1 MRNKFNI
8 VALSII
14 MIVSLVVPMGCTCA
28 GGKVYN
34 NAVWW
39 DELRTPVNALRV
51 NAAKPPSW
59 VVFRNSE
66 VLSFAQVA
74 NEVQENEVSFAL
86 QLPHGYKQGTDIIIH
101 FHYTIDVEDRTKQ
114 AYFGLDYSWANI
126 GDVFPAYQ
134 TEHVYTEMNAIA
146 DKHMYAAFPAI
157 SGVGKKISS
166 MLVCRFWRDSAVH
179 QLDTAKY
186 NVLVFEIDAHY
197 QSDTQ
202 GSINQLDK

>member
-1 MRNKFNI
+1 MRSKYKFIILAVII
-8 VALSII
+8 VTMMPLMS
-14 MIVSLVVPMGCTCA
+14 CTCTN
-28 GGKVYN
+28 GMVYN
-34 NAVWW
+34 NPLWW
-39 DELRTPVNALRV
+39 DDLRTPVNALRV
-51 NAAKPPSW
+51 NTVKPPSW

-66 VLSFAQVA
+66 VLSFAAVA
-74 NEVQENEVSFAL
+74 NEVNENEVSFAL
-86 QLPHGYKQGTDIIIH
+86 QMPHGYKQGTDIIIH
-101 FHYTIDVEDRTKQ
+101 FHYTINVEDRTKQ

-126 GDVFPAYQ
+126 NDVFPAYQ
-134 TEHVYTEMNAIA
+134 TEHVYTEMNAVA

-157 SGVGKKISS
+157 DGTGKEISS

-202 GSINQLDK
+202 GSILELTK